1 MLDVPTRTAPEGG
14 RPVLSGRVEDLLL
27 ITAALIASV
36 GGIAVVRGHE
46 GVTGAPGV
54 LDAVL
59 VLTGPALLWW
69 RRRFPALVLLG
80 CVAATW
86 VYVFVGSSDGPVYLP
101 MIVALVSAIIHGA
114 RVLAYAVV
122 LGTLAVRLVALA
134 VPGVDAPS
142 LTDTTGLAAWLA
154 FLVALGEL
162 LRFRRAL
169 VESRDQRLQATLD
182 ARADQVRREAA
193 EQRLS
198 LAKDLH
204 DVLGHQLSV
213 INIQAKAGL
222 QLHMS
227 GKPGVTAALEAVDE
241 ASGQALED
249 VQAFLDSLREPQ
261 DGVARAPSPSLADP
275 DGLLAPARAAG
286 LDLRLDVTG
295 TPRHLPAPHDL
306 VASRAVLESLT
317 NVLRHAGLPPTWVRI
332 DYAHD
337 RVTIRVDNATSDRPR
352 PLEPSG
358 GGTGLTTM
366 RQRLAA
372 HGGSLS
378 AGPTAEH
385 AWSVAAVLPVP
396 KEHS

>member
-1 MLDVPTRTAPEGG
+1 MLDVPTRSAPEG
-14 RPVLSGRVEDLLL
+14 RSAVLSGRVADAVL
-27 ITAALIASV
+27 IAVALIANI
-36 GGIAVVRGHE
+36 GGIVVVRGHE
-46 GVTGAPGV
+46 GLAGAPGV
-54 LDAVL
+54 LDLVL
-59 VLTGPALLWW
+59 VTVGPALLWW

-80 CVAATW
+80 CVATTW
-86 VYVFVGSSDGPVYLP
+86 AYVFVGSSDGPVYLP
-101 MIVALVSAIIHGA
+101 MIVALVSAITHGA
-114 RVLAYAVV
+114 RVMAYAVV
-122 LGTLAVRLVALA
+122 LGTLTVRLVASGI
-134 VPGVDAPS
+134 PGIDAPS
-142 LTDTTGLAAWLA
+142 LTATTGLAAWLA

-169 VESRDQRLQATLD
+169 VESRRQRLQATLD

-193 EQRLS
+193 EHRLG
-198 LAKDLH
+198 LARDLH
-204 DVLGHQLSV
+204 DVLGHKLSV

-222 QLHMS
+222 QLHVS

-249 VQAFLDSLREPQ
+249 VQAFLDNLREPH
-261 DGVARAPSPSLADP
+261 GGAARAPSPSLSDP
-275 DGLLAPARAAG
+275 DSLLAPARAAG
-286 LDLRLDVTG
+286 LDLQLEVTG
-295 TPRHLPAPHDL
+295 TPRRLPAPHDL
-306 VASRAVLESLT
+306 VAGRAVIESLT

-332 DYAHD
+332 DYAPD

-358 GGTGLTTM
+358 GGTGLATM